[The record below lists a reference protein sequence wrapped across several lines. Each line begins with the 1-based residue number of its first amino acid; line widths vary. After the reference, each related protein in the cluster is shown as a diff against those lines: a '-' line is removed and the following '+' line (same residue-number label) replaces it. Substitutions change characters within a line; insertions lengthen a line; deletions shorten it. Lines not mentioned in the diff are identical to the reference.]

1 MNMKKILIVV
11 ALFISL
17 IGNAQ
22 SKGTVTGVL
31 TDKEYNNDPLPFANV
46 LIKGTTIGTTT
57 DFDGIYTLSL
67 EPGNHTIIFSFLG
80 YKTIEKSISLTANET
95 VTIDQLMSAEE
106 GVALEE
112 ITIKST
118 VNKEKVAA
126 LILEQKKAVSIQTTI
141 GAQELSQKGVSN
153 AAAAV
158 TKTAGVSKG
167 AKNVIVRGLGDRYN
181 STTLNGLPLPSED
194 PEYKN
199 ISLDFF
205 DTNIIKNIGVNKVFS
220 SANAGDVGG
229 ANINIISKELTKQ
242 KEASISLGSG
252 INSQTVS
259 KEFLTIDGANKF
271 GTQKL
276 THSITDFSVYN
287 FKNSFQPNRQN
298 LQINKSASFKYGK
311 KYTVG
316 ANNTFSVFLVGN
328 SSGSYQY
335 QEGNIKQNTNGG
347 LVFRDQEFSKY
358 SYTVSQ
364 LLMGNLRFKTEF

>member
-1 MNMKKILIVV
+1 M
-11 ALFISL
+11 
-17 IGNAQ
+17 
-22 SKGTVTGVL
+22 
-31 TDKEYNNDPLPFANV
+31 
-46 LIKGTTIGTTT
+46 
-57 DFDGIYTLSL
+57 
-67 EPGNHTIIFSFLG
+67 
-80 YKTIEKSISLTANET
+80 
-95 VTIDQLMSAEE
+95 TIDQLMSAEE

-229 ANINIISKELTKQ
+229 ANINIVSKELNKL
-242 KEASISLGSG
+242 KEASIRLGSG

-311 KYTVG
+311 KFVVG
-316 ANNTFSVFLVGN
+316 TNNTFSVFLVGN
-328 SSGSYQY
+328 SSGNYQY

-347 LVFRDQEFSKY
+347 SVFRD
-358 SYTVSQ
+358 
-364 LLMGNLRFKTEF
+364 